1 MQYGFFFDARR
12 CTGCKTCMLACKDYR
27 DLPPDVAHRQVY
39 EYVGGSWERGE
50 DDLWRSDVYAYFVSV
65 ACNHCA
71 RPVCVQVCPTGAMH
85 KEEATGLVRVDARR
99 CIGCGYCA
107 LACPYRAPKVDRGLG
122 HSVKCDGC
130 ADRVAA
136 GLAPVCVEACPLRAL
151 EFGDVEELRA
161 KYGETA
167 AIAPLPDASA
177 TSPSLVVKPP
187 RCLEGGKPPEGS
199 TANIREIV

>member
-1 MQYGFFFDARR
+1 MQSRIFRN
-12 CTGCKTCMLACKDYR
+12 TII
-27 DLPPDVAHRQVY
+27 H
-39 EYVGGSWERGE
+39 
-50 DDLWRSDVYAYFVSV
+50 
-65 ACNHCA
+65 NHCDNPA
-71 RPVCVQVCPTGAMH
+71 CIAACQAGAIA
-85 KEEATGLVRVDARR
+85 KDPDTGLVSIDAEL
-99 CIGCGYCA
+99 CDGCGSCA
-107 LACPYRAPKVDRGLG
+107 LACPCGAPRLDGEKGVC
-122 HSVKCDGC
+122 VKCDGC

-187 RCLEGGKPPEGS
+187 RCLEGAEPPEGS

>member
-1 MQYGFFFDARR
+1 MSQYGFYFNGPR
-12 CTGCKTCMLACKDYR
+12 CTGCKTCELACKDYH
-27 DLPPDVAHRQVY
+27 DLAPEVTMRSVF
-39 EYVGGSWERGE
+39 EYTGGAWQQDG
-50 DDLWRSDVYAYFVSV
+50 DLWSNDVFSYFVSV

-167 AIAPLPDASA
+167 AIAPLPDAGL
-177 TSPSLVVKPP
+177 TGPNLVITEPVN
-187 RCLEGGKPPEGS
+187 GKPVDDETGAV
-199 TANIREIV
+199 ANAREIA